1 MGTLTTAMLST
12 SRTRKAMVGIIG
24 AFFIQGF
31 LAVTWLPRIPEI
43 IDNLGVP
50 FGVWGL
56 TVAISGLGGLLPLL
70 FANKLINRFGSRPL
84 LQVSFLTACMSV
96 ATFGFIHNPAVFFVA
111 LFAQNFSYGVYN
123 IVVNS
128 HSVVFQNRIG
138 RIILGRFHAAWSIG
152 AASSS
157 LLTGL
162 FAVIVPLHLWLTI
175 VAGICAVVGTI
186 AIAQML
192 SPKEDGHEQEQKRAA
207 SVPLFKT
214 PKYVLVMGLCLFF
227 GVMPEVVM
235 MDWSAV
241 FAKTTMHLAT
251 DLQGMPYTLF
261 VVAMIVGRL
270 AVGKLSRRRHLSRIA
285 QIGATG
291 SAVAISAAVIIGT
304 LTSQISPMFALAAT
318 AIFWIIA
325 GLGNGPQVPATF
337 SNVST
342 VDSMTTA
349 QAMSRMS
356 LMNSLIIMVG
366 KILLGAIAQ
375 GIGVE
380 FVYMVSVMSLA
391 GAALIHRYLVA
402 RAKRMPVPA
411 GFDDQ
416 SVDAFPITS
425 PLAVISE
432 TEIPKQ

>member
-84 LQVSFLTACMSV
+84 LQISFLTACMSV
-96 ATFGFIHNPAVFFVA
+96 ATFGFINIPAVFFVA

-192 SPKEDGHEQEQKRAA
+192 SPKEDGHEQEQQRAA

-261 VVAMIVGRL
+261 VVSMIVGRL

-291 SAVAISAAVIIGT
+291 SAIAISAAVIIGT

-356 LMNSLIIMVG
+356 LMNSLIIMGG

-380 FVYMVSVMSLA
+380 FVYMVSVVSLT

-416 SVDAFPITS
+416 PVDAFPITS

>member
-12 SRTRKAMVGIIG
+12 TRTRKAMVGIIG

-56 TVAISGLGGLLPLL
+56 TVAIAGLGGLLPLL

-84 LQVSFLTACMSV
+84 LQISFITACMSV
-96 ATFGFIHNPAVFFVA
+96 STFGFIHNAAIFFVA

-162 FAVIVPLHLWLTI
+162 FAVAVPLHTWLVG
-175 VAGICAVVGTI
+175 VAAVSCVLGMI

-192 SPKEDGHEQEQKRAA
+192 SPREDGHEQEQKRAA

-227 GVMPEVVM
+227 GVMPEVTM

-241 FAKTTMHLAT
+241 FAKTAMHLGT

-270 AVGKLSRRRHLSRIA
+270 AVGKLSRRRHLSRVA
-285 QIGATG
+285 QIGATS
-291 SAVAISAAVIIGT
+291 SAFAITAAVLIGT
-304 LTSQISPMFALAAT
+304 FTAHISPMLALALT

-342 VDSMTTA
+342 VESMTTA

-356 LMNSLIIMVG
+356 LMNSLIILGAKVM
-366 KILLGAIAQ
+366 LGAIAQ

-380 FVYMVSVMSLA
+380 FVYVVSVLSLT

-402 RAKRMPVPA
+402 RAKRTPTPA
-411 GFDDQ
+411 GFDNQ
-416 SVDAFPITS
+416 PVDAFPITS

-432 TEIPKQ
+432 SEIAD

>member
-12 SRTRKAMVGIIG
+12 TRTRKATVGIIG

-56 TVAISGLGGLLPLL
+56 TVAIAGLGGLLPLL

-84 LQVSFLTACMSV
+84 LQISFITAAMSV
-96 ATFGFIHNPAVFFVA
+96 ATFGFIHNAAIFFVA

-162 FAVIVPLHLWLTI
+162 FAVHVSLHVYLVI
-175 VAGICAVVGTI
+175 VASISAVVGLV
-186 AIAQML
+186 AMGQML
-192 SPKEDGHEQEQKRAA
+192 APREDGHEQEQKRAA

-214 PKYVLVMGLCLFF
+214 PGYVLVMGLCLFF
-227 GVMPEVVM
+227 GVMPEVAM

-241 FAKTTMHLAT
+241 FAKTVLHLGT

-261 VVAMIVGRL
+261 VVSMIVGRL
-270 AVGKLSRRRHLSRIA
+270 AVGRLSRRSHLSRVA
-285 QIGATG
+285 QIGATF
-291 SAVAISAAVIIGT
+291 SAVAVSAAVIIGT
-304 LTSQISPMFALAAT
+304 LTAHISPMFALAAT

-342 VDSMTTA
+342 VDTMTTA

-356 LMNSLIIMVG
+356 LMNSLIILGAKV
-366 KILLGAIAQ
+366 LLGAIAQ
-375 GIGVE
+375 GVGVE
-380 FVYMVSVMSLA
+380 FVYVISVLSLI
-391 GAALIHRYLVA
+391 GAALIHRSLVA
-402 RAKRMPVPA
+402 RAKSRSAPA
-411 GFDDQ
+411 AFDDKP
-416 SVDAFPITS
+416 VDAFPITS
-425 PLAVISE
+425 PLAVISPS
-432 TEIPKQ
+432 EIAE